1 MAEVVGN
8 VKEING
14 VYTATDKSG
23 NVRDIKVGDDVFRD
37 ELIVADQEV
46 SDVISS
52 KVVIVLNNGQEITIY
67 PDDKILL
74 DNTVVSMD
82 SIDVPQEAV
91 VADLEQLQDNI
102 STEATDT
109 KEADLDIEALQAG
122 LESGELDIENLE
134 DTAAGD
140 EQLQDSGEGSG
151 RFSDISNRDV
161 DVSAEMLDTPTDVA
175 RDSINSVQ
183 TGTPVADDIEA
194 IDTVAPTVSFNSI
207 VTSDTTPSLNGLVD
221 DPTATVVVNI
231 GANSYQAT
239 NNGDGTWILADNTLP
254 NGALAENINNI
265 NVTATDPSGN
275 SSDAN
280 GTITL
285 DSTAPSVTVN
295 SITTNDTT
303 PALSGS
309 VDDADA
315 TVVVTVDGKE
325 YNAVNNGN
333 GTWTLA
339 DNELDSLS
347 DGNINVSV
355 KATDKLGNEGS
366 NNGTITLD
374 STAPSVTVNSIT
386 TNDTTPALSGSVD
399 DADATVV
406 VTVDGK
412 EYNAVNNGNG
422 TWTLADNELDSLSDG
437 NINVSV
443 KATDKLGNEGSNN
456 GTITL
461 DSTAPSVTVNS
472 ITTNDTTPALSGSVD
487 DADATVVV
495 TVDGKD
501 YNAVNN
507 GNGTWT
513 LADNELDS
521 LSDGNINVSVKATD
535 KLGNEGSN
543 NGTITL
549 DSTAPSVTISGALKE
564 STTDSFTF
572 KESFEDNDVGNGW
585 NVVDDKDWNEN
596 IGVEVQSSGVS
607 TKATDGS
614 NVAELDAHPNKGVN
628 NTDGSN
634 VTISKDFDTSSTD
647 TITVTLDY
655 NPRQDNNSSS
665 DMSVTIGGTKYY
677 INADGTADAGVEV
690 VDNGNGWYSLTIKQ
704 DVSGDNTTKVSLSG
718 EGAADT
724 VGALVDN
731 INIVGTT
738 KTEISTDTT
747 DDSSPALTGTVD
759 DADATVVVTVDGK
772 EYNAVN
778 NGDGTWTLA
787 DNILPDGA
795 LDEGANT
802 ISVKATDKLGNESTN
817 TGSITLSTLS
827 LDVKVDVSDGTRV
840 EDLSTGGSLESW
852 SDSGID
858 LFGFTRG
865 TSYTDNNGTL
875 NLDNANTNVVYER
888 GKNAIGI
895 KSSGDGNNWVGKQI
909 GTDEAMALDLPTSV
923 TEATVYVSR
932 LYSNT
937 DDLGKWEAFDSNG
950 NKVGEGTFEGRTR
963 CHYTREGEEQIEVKT
978 DQPFTT
984 LVFTTATGADTDFFV
999 TGLSYDVDNST
1010 YEYDVDV
1017 SISLKGVD
1025 NVDSITIAD
1034 LPDGATLSAGKLNS
1048 DGSYTLSETDLNGL
1062 KLITN
1067 SKTDGDF
1074 DLSVTVNATK
1084 DGVTVTDTDSDGV
1097 DVPATDDTG
1106 TDDKMNYSNENH
1118 TYDGGLGEDTLTING
1133 NKDDGINPDGI
1144 DFENIDALNIE
1155 NVQLQK
1161 NAKIVDL
1168 DIEDVVKITDGD
1180 NEIKFLDK
1188 NDGKTPS
1195 IDLDMDSGKDGWSKT
1210 GTATEDGKSFDVYEG
1225 TSNADETVTLKIES
1239 SIDVNEI

>member
-1 MAEVVGN
+1 
-8 VKEING
+8 
-14 VYTATDKSG
+14 
-23 NVRDIKVGDDVFRD
+23 
-37 ELIVADQEV
+37 
-46 SDVISS
+46 
-52 KVVIVLNNGQEITIY
+52 
-67 PDDKILL
+67 
-74 DNTVVSMD
+74 
-82 SIDVPQEAV
+82 
-91 VADLEQLQDNI
+91 
-102 STEATDT
+102 
-109 KEADLDIEALQAG
+109 
-122 LESGELDIENLE
+122 
-134 DTAAGD
+134 
-140 EQLQDSGEGSG
+140 
-151 RFSDISNRDV
+151 
-161 DVSAEMLDTPTDVA
+161 
-175 RDSINSVQ
+175 
-183 TGTPVADDIEA
+183 
-194 IDTVAPTVSFNSI
+194 
-207 VTSDTTPSLNGLVD
+207 
-221 DPTATVVVNI
+221 
-231 GANSYQAT
+231 
-239 NNGDGTWILADNTLP
+239 
-254 NGALAENINNI
+254 
-265 NVTATDPSGN
+265 
-275 SSDAN
+275 
-280 GTITL
+280 
-285 DSTAPSVTVN
+285 
-295 SITTNDTT
+295 
-303 PALSGS
+303 
-309 VDDADA
+309 
-315 TVVVTVDGKE
+315 
-325 YNAVNNGN
+325 
-333 GTWTLA
+333 
-339 DNELDSLS
+339 
-347 DGNINVSV
+347 
-355 KATDKLGNEGS
+355 
-366 NNGTITLD
+366 
-374 STAPSVTVNSIT
+374 
-386 TNDTTPALSGSVD
+386 
-399 DADATVV
+399 
-406 VTVDGK
+406 
-412 EYNAVNNGNG
+412 
-422 TWTLADNELDSLSDG
+422 
-437 NINVSV
+437 
-443 KATDKLGNEGSNN
+443 
-456 GTITL
+456 
-461 DSTAPSVTVNS
+461 
-472 ITTNDTTPALSGSVD
+472 
-487 DADATVVV
+487 
-495 TVDGKD
+495 
-501 YNAVNN
+501 
-507 GNGTWT
+507 
-513 LADNELDS
+513 
-521 LSDGNINVSVKATD
+521 
-535 KLGNEGSN
+535 
-543 NGTITL
+543 
-549 DSTAPSVTISGALKE
+549 VTISGALKE

-718 EGAADT
+718 EGTADT

-747 DDSSPALTGTVD
+747 DDSSPALTGSVD

-778 NGDGTWTLA
+778 NGDGTWTLS

-1106 TDDKMNYSNENH
+1106 TDDKINYSNENH

-1168 DIEDVVKITDGD
+1168 DIEDVIKITDGD

-1210 GTATEDGKSFDVYEG
+1210 GTTTEDGKSFDVYEG